1 MVEVTFTGTV
11 PLRYEAGLFHISLNC
26 EIGGQHDHVINQNA
40 EEGRAKVEVL
50 TNECTSK
57 IVNELSG

>member
-1 MVEVTFTGTV
+1 MMVEVTFTGTV

-26 EIGGQHDHVINQNA
+26 EARGQYDGSDEDA
-40 EEGRAKVEVL
+40 EEARAKFKVL